1 MARYLLELAYTPEA
15 WAAQL
20 ESPQNRMEA
29 VKPVLDA
36 LGARFES
43 LYYAFGEYDLVGII
57 DAPDNMSAAA
67 ASIAFNAG
75 GALKSVRTTPLMTVD
90 EGIDALRKGYRAYQV
105 YKPPSG
111 RAATASATAG
121 ASAKRN

>member
-29 VKPVLDA
+29 VKPVLDS
-36 LGARFES
+36 LGARFECM
-43 LYYAFGEYDLVGII
+43 YYAFGEHDLIGIVE
-57 DAPDNMSAAA
+57 APDNMSAAA
-67 ASIAFNAG
+67 ASIAFSAG
-75 GALKSVRTTPLMTVD
+75 GALKSVRTTPLMTVE
-90 EGIDALRKGYRAYQV
+90 EGMETLRKGYRAFQV

-111 RAATASATAG
+111 RTATAKTG
-121 ASAKRN
+121 QPVKQN

>member
-29 VKPVLDA
+29 VKPVLEA

-43 LYYAFGEYDLVGII
+43 MYYAFGEYDLVGVVE
-57 DAPDNMSAAA
+57 APDNMSAAA
-67 ASIAFNAG
+67 ASIAFSAG
-75 GALKSVRTTPLMTVD
+75 GALKSVRTTPLMTVE
-90 EGIDALRKGYRAYQV
+90 EGIEALRKGYRAFQV

-111 RAATASATAG
+111 RTAQTASPQTI
-121 ASAKRN
+121 KRN

>member
-29 VKPVLDA
+29 VKPVLEA

-43 LYYAFGEYDLVGII
+43 MYYAFGEYDLVGVVE
-57 DAPDNMSAAA
+57 APDNMSAAA
-67 ASIAFNAG
+67 ASIAFSAG
-75 GALKSVRTTPLMTVD
+75 GALKSVRTTPLMTVE
-90 EGIDALRKGYRAYQV
+90 EGIEALRKGYRAFQV

-111 RAATASATAG
+111 RTAQTASSQTI
-121 ASAKRN
+121 KRN